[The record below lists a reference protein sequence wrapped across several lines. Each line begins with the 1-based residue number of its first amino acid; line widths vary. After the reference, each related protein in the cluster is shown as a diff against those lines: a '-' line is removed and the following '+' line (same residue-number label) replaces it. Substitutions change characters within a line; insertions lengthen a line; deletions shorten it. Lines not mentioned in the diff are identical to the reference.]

1 MPTANLTVTTT
12 DRFSLVVWIYD
23 LNAPGT
29 PSQQVVPNA
38 NGALLNQG
46 ATLTVPLIVDGAGNV
61 SYHWAAEEIAVR
73 NPRHETGFV
82 PPVAPRTLSIS
93 LTATGR
99 PLPYMF
105 RPYP

>member
-1 MPTANLTVTTT
+1 MPNLTVTNT

-23 LNAPGT
+23 RNVQGLP

-46 ATLTVPLIVDGAGNV
+46 ATLTVPLTVDGAGNV
-61 SYHWAAEEIAVR
+61 SYYWAAEEIAVR
-73 NPRHETGFV
+73 NPRHDTGFGTLQ
-82 PPVAPRTLSIS
+82 TLSIS
-93 LTATGR
+93 LTGTGR